1 MTVTQEQILESTPP
15 DYRWRLNQSERPKQ
29 QDVLLR
35 LQPTLAAITHV
46 HDATEQILKANEMG
60 KSDVYRYLNE
70 PISLQS
76 QMNDKEYKKR
86 ELAAQAHHVFEVC
99 STTLALKIALLQHD
113 LPDRTFAY
121 QMGTGFPLPEENENV
136 QKLRDK
142 QGDEVVF
149 EFGKPPLDFFLSPG
163 VAGHTDAKVH
173 VYKVRGENGGE
184 ATLLALDAREHGY
197 SRTKDPWAHLNLAI
211 APRVLKGAGV
221 ETSLVIFASGF
232 DTVPRNIEEDVPD
245 VGDYGYIL
253 SCSDLSGVSAV
264 THPGVG
270 DQTIVGSLF
279 GGSFRETV
287 GRRSQDYFIAMMEK
301 AIQETYPEGKYQ
313 IQVEKEDSTVETQII
328 SIPRRHPALF
338 YDCSSTPDFENM
350 QDWAA
355 AREKTDVILATPEV
369 LPESTLDLIPSG
381 HIATAHG
388 MAATSELAAYHQY
401 QPEIGGVISVFDR
414 PLPILA
420 IAGCTDAVD
429 PRPEGQ
435 SHHISHE
442 QVQQQGKR
450 SAQFIA
456 PVISNYFKNLA
467 DSPVYTTEQ
476 YFGDFAVV

>member
-1 MTVTQEQILESTPP
+1 MEDEVT
-15 DYRWRLNQSERPKQ
+15 K
-29 QDVLLR
+29 
-35 LQPTLAAITHV
+35 
-46 HDATEQILKANEMG
+46 
-60 KSDVYRYLNE
+60 YLNE
-70 PISLQS
+70 SLS
-76 QMNDKEYKKR
+76 VGKQMNEKEYKKR

-121 QMGTGFPLPEENENV
+121 QMGTGFPLPEENEHV
-136 QKLRDK
+136 QKLKDK
-142 QGDEVVF
+142 QGKEVVF
-149 EFGKPPLDFFLSPG
+149 QFGKPPLDFFLSPG
-163 VAGHTDAKVH
+163 VAGHTDAKIH

-211 APRVLKGAGV
+211 APRVLKGVGV
-221 ETSLVIFASGF
+221 ETNLVTFASGF

-264 THPGVG
+264 THPGVSV
-270 DQTIVGSLF
+270 QTIVGKMF
-279 GGSFRETV
+279 GGAFRETI
-287 GRRSQDYFIAMMEK
+287 GRRSQDYFIWQMEN
-301 AIQETYPEGKYQ
+301 AIRNTYQDGKYSV
-313 IQVEKEDSTVETQII
+313 QVENEQGIPETQII
-328 SIPRRHPALF
+328 PIPRRHPALF
-338 YDCSSTPDFENM
+338 YDCASTPDFENM
-350 QDWAA
+350 EDWAA
-355 AREKTDVILATPEV
+355 ARKKTDVILATYEV

-401 QPEIGGVISVFDR
+401 QPENSGGVISVFDR

-476 YFGDFAVV
+476 YFGAFAVV